1 MKYHKT
7 RSIFYNVQT
16 LRELLCKIKDRVV
29 TEDTEVA
36 RQYRL

>member
-16 LRELLCKIKDRVV
+16 LRKLICKIKDRVA
-29 TEDTEVA
+29 TEDTEVG